1 MSQLAAASA
10 PQPRK
15 PSSARRIAASRANG
29 KPSHG
34 PKTAH
39 GLCRSAVNNRSHGLA
54 SAQFAL
60 LPNESEADFLHVRQ
74 TILDGYHPQNDYQLP
89 SPNN

>member
-1 MSQLAAASA
+1 MPELAAATA

-15 PSSARRIAASRANG
+15 PSSDRRIAASRANG
-29 KPSHG
+29 KLSYGPITSHG
-34 PKTAH
+34 K
-39 GLCRSAVNNRSHGLA
+39 CRSAVNNQSHGLA

-60 LPNESEADFLHVRQ
+60 FPRESEADFLHVRQ
-74 TILDGYHPQNDYQLP
+74 TILEGYSPRNDYQLA